1 MVASTAD
8 EKTGKVVRLRA
19 ANPAQSSDKKW
30 GKLVMQQGF
39 CIIPSILLRAQQRL
53 GLNPTQLAVLMQLCD
68 FWWDDT
74 RKPYPS
80 KATISERMGLSPRQ
94 VQRYMA
100 ELETAGL
107 LTRHDRYANSGSRL
121 SNEYDLSG
129 LVEKLKKIAPEFEAA
144 KEVKRQAS
152 RRGGLK
158 AAPVQQQK
166 TV

>member
-1 MVASTAD
+1 MAGSTAD
-8 EKTGKVVRLRA
+8 NKGGKVVTLH
-19 ANPAQSSDKKW
+19 PVSKTDKSSDKKW

-39 CIIPSILLRAQQRL
+39 CIIPSIMLRAQQRL

-68 FWWDDT
+68 YWWDHG

-80 KATISERMGLSPRQ
+80 KEKIAERLGLSARQ
-94 VQRYMA
+94 VQRHMA
-100 ELETAGL
+100 DLEAAGL
-107 LTRHDRYANSGSRL
+107 LSRQERYATNGGRL

-129 LVEKLKKIAPEFEAA
+129 LVAKLKKIAPEFEEA

-158 AAPVQQQK
+158 AAPAQQK
-166 TV
+166 KA

>member
-1 MVASTAD
+1 MADSTTA
-8 EKTGKVVRLRA
+8 EKGAKVVALRPSKA
-19 ANPAQSSDKKW
+19 DQSSDKKW
-30 GKLVMQQGF
+30 GRAVMKQGF

-53 GLNPTQLAVLMQLCD
+53 GLNPTQLAMLLQLCD
-68 FWWDDT
+68 YWWDHG

-80 KATISERMGLSPRQ
+80 KEKIGERLGLGARQ

-100 ELETAGL
+100 ELEEAGL
-107 LTRHDRYANSGSRL
+107 LSRGERYSTNGGRL

-144 KEVKRQAS
+144 KEVQRQAS

-158 AAPVQQQK
+158 AAPAQQK
-166 TV
+166 KA